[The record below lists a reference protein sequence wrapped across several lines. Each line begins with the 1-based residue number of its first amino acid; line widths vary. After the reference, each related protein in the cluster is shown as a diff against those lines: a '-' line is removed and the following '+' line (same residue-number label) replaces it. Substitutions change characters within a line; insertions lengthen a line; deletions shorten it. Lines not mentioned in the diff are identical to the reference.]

1 MSMLASIPVRRRCEV
16 VGARLVRPGV
26 RLNPEL
32 GQLYSLSEASVSSG
46 YINMVIPLH
55 SHSSWAGTTT
65 TTSPSIK
72 VQSRCNQGVI
82 PRKQNRTSI
91 PLFFSCRINA
101 SQGIGLTDKLQRK
114 RDKPLHELDE
124 GRADYKALEALKKK
138 RRVCVE
144 VSQE

>member
-32 GQLYSLSEASVSSG
+32 RQLYSLSEASVSSG

-72 VQSRCNQGVI
+72 VQSRCN
-82 PRKQNRTSI
+82 S
-91 PLFFSCRINA
+91 
-101 SQGIGLTDKLQRK
+101 
-114 RDKPLHELDE
+114 
-124 GRADYKALEALKKK
+124 
-138 RRVCVE
+138 
-144 VSQE
+144 